1 VRPVRSTIGLL
12 VIVAGIPFY
21 YRWSKGVGPMADSE
35 ESAVQ
40 QEGRQ

>member
-1 VRPVRSTIGLL
+1 

-21 YRWSKGVGPMADSE
+21 YRWRKGMALLANSE